1 MAKLSCVCPCLFGL
15 ESVVSHELSQLGAQG
30 LMTENGRVFFEGTP
44 ETVARVN
51 VGSRVAERVAIVL
64 GRFRASSFQQLF
76 EGVKELPLERF
87 IGEKDAFPVKGWSL
101 NSQLHSIPDCQSII
115 KKAAVERLKEKYGIG
130 WFEETGP
137 IHQLQFSI
145 LKDEVTL
152 MLDTS
157 GAGLHKRGYR
167 ANSLAAPIKE
177 TLAAGMIEL
186 ARVRKDNLLLDPFC
200 GSGTFLIEATLRA
213 RNIAPGINRTFAAE
227 KWDEQFH
234 TVFRQARSDAMDAV
248 ERNSDYAAVGYDVD
262 PAAVELT
269 MENAKKAGIRANV
282 RASVQDIG
290 SFQMPE
296 EKATVITN
304 PPYGE
309 RLLDIRT
316 AEGLYRTMGRV
327 FPRRKYA
334 SYYIISPHE
343 EFERIFDRPADR
355 RRKLYNGM
363 LKCQVY
369 MYFRD

>member
-1 MAKLSCVCPCLFGL
+1 MVL
-15 ESVVSHELSQLGAQG
+15 
-30 LMTENGRVFFEGTP
+30 
-44 ETVARVN
+44 
-51 VGSRVAERVAIVL
+51 VGS
-64 GRFRASSFQQLF
+64 
-76 EGVKELPLERF
+76 
-87 IGEKDAFPVKGWSL
+87 
-101 NSQLHSIPDCQSII
+101 
-115 KKAAVERLKEKYGIG
+115 
-130 WFEETGP
+130 EETGP

-248 ERNSDYAAVGYDVD
+248 ERNSEYAAVGYDID

-304 PPYGE
+304 HPMESVCWTSVLQRGYTVPW
-309 RLLDIRT
+309 
-316 AEGLYRTMGRV
+316 EGC
-327 FPRRKYA
+327 F
-334 SYYIISPHE
+334 HE
-343 EFERIFDRPADR
+343 ENMPVIILSALMKSLNVFLTVLQTVGENCI
-355 RRKLYNGM
+355 M
-363 LKCQVY
+363 EC
-369 MYFRD
+369 